1 MSNGV
6 PLAEALARYRADWE
20 LARPPAL
27 TDIDALLTAYP
38 PDHLRD
44 SVTKLAVGANAGDN
58 CQRELAEL
66 LQAEAFIDEADLA
79 GAPVTDIDV
88 LVIGGGG
95 AGCAAALAAAEN
107 GARVLLATKLRLGDS
122 NTVMAEGGMPAALEA

>member
-1 MSNGV
+1 MSKGI
-6 PLAEALARYRADWE
+6 PLAEALARYRVDSDLAPPPE
-20 LARPPAL
+20 LS
-27 TDIDALLTAYP
+27 DVDSLLNTYH

-44 SVTKLAVGANAGDN
+44 SVVKLTVGPNAGDC

-79 GAPVTDIDV
+79 GTPVTDVDV

-95 AGCAAALAAAEN
+95 AGCAAALRAAEK
-107 GARVLLATKLRLGDS
+107 GARVLLAPKLRLGDS
-122 NTVMAEGGMPAALEA
+122 NTV